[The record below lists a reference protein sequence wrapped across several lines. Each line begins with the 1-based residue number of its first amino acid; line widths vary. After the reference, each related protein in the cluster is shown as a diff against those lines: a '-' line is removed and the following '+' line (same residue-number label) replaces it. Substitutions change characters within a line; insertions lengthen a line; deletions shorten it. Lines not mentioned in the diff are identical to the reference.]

1 MFSPARGSATKIR
14 GMTDF
19 GDCSPRRYFVD
30 ENARRVL
37 IGLTTEETSEFEA
50 LDSRSSFDGNHVASG
65 QCAIQATTREV
76 RWLELYSKHDQAWKR
91 FLAET

>member
-1 MFSPARGSATKIR
+1 MFSPARGSVTKIR

-19 GDCSPRRYFVD
+19 GDWSPRRYFVD

-37 IGLTTEETSEFEA
+37 IGLTIEETSEFEA
-50 LDSRSSFDGNHVASG
+50 LDSRSSFDGSHVAS
-65 QCAIQATTREV
+65 ARNAATTREV
-76 RWLELYSKHDQAWKR
+76 RWQELYSKHEQAWRR